1 MHGTSLV
8 QNWFPG
14 LVFLLIVSK
23 DLQLIVFITI
33 LLMTSFPLLKQYTNP
48 LLLSHNYLSPEYS
61 DLYCLQI
68 IFEKKT
74 QRKEHYLKV
83 SLPGI
88 ECYEQYKKSR
98 KLIVNCKGIVKQVCS
113 EDGHT
118 WSRVLSYRLLLRS
131 RWHGNSSHQFCIT
144 SQARGGCS

>member
-1 MHGTSLV
+1 MVPPLV

-33 LLMTSFPLLKQYTNP
+33 LLMTSFPLLKRYTNP

-68 IFEKKT
+68 IFEKKKPEERT
-74 QRKEHYLKV
+74 LF
-83 SLPGI
+83 
-88 ECYEQYKKSR
+88 KSFLSR
-98 KLIVNCKGIVKQVCS
+98 
-113 EDGHT
+113 D
-118 WSRVLSYRLLLRS
+118 RVLR
-131 RWHGNSSHQFCIT
+131 
-144 SQARGGCS
+144 AV